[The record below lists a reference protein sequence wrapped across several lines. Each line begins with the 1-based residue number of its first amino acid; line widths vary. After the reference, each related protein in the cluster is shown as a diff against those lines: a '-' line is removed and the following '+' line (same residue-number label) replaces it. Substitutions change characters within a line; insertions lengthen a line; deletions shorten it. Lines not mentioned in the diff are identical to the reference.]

1 MTLHIFNPENDMA
14 LADGKPGYTAPD
26 TIRQMRSELYW
37 LPSWWAAE
45 GDQVWDGESPVTL
58 SPGDEISPW
67 GWSPALIHR
76 LRQAGVAP
84 EFMPDEE
91 EMRSMRALSH
101 RATAVEALA
110 RQRADGLLGARMRGS
125 SELCHSWEEVERLLS
140 DGRPRVLKTPWSSS
154 GKGVALSS
162 SPGIRQWCQKAI
174 GRQGSVVVEDALEKF
189 ADFAF
194 EFSLDGSGGVQYQG
208 LSLFYTGK
216 VGSYT
221 GNWVA
226 PEGEKMQWLLQYVPL
241 SAMVEIRHWWESYLS
256 RFNYRGPVGVD
267 MMVCRDG
274 VCPCIEINWRQ
285 TMGMVANRLAAQG
298 KYGRLIVEYIYGHYS
313 AEVEAFG

>member
-26 TIRQMRSELYW
+26 TIRQMRRELHW
-37 LPSWWAAE
+37 LPSWWAEE
-45 GDQVWDGESPVTL
+45 GDTVWDGESPVAL
-58 SPGDEISPW
+58 SAGDTIDPW
-67 GWSPALIHR
+67 GWSPALIHQLR
-76 LRQAGVAP
+76 LAGAGP
-84 EFMPDEE
+84 GFMPGKE
-91 EMRSMRALSH
+91 EMDMIRRLSH

-110 RQRADGLLGARMRGS
+110 EQRDDRLVGSLLRGRS
-125 SELCHSWEEVERLLS
+125 ALCRSWEEVEDTLS
-140 DGRPRVLKTPWSSS
+140 DGRSHILKTPWSSS
-154 GKGVALSS
+154 GKGLMRSS
-162 SPGIRQWCQKAI
+162 APNLRQWCARAVE
-174 GRQGSVVVEDALEKF
+174 RQGSVVVEEELEKF

-194 EFSLDGSGGVQYQG
+194 EFRLDGHGGVQYQG

-241 SAMVEIRHWWESYLS
+241 TFLVEIRHWWERYLS
-256 RFNYRGPVGVD
+256 RFSYRGPVGVD

-274 VCPCIEINWRQ
+274 ICPCVEINWRR
-285 TMGMVANRLAAQG
+285 TMGMVANSLAVQG
-298 KYGRLIVEYIYGHYS
+298 KYGRLMVEYIYGHYS